1 LAARAEK
8 LTAPV
13 VEANELPPFV
23 SAAGVAAKVVVG
35 VVELAVA
42 AVAGVLTRN
51 NDGFAS
57 AAAGVVLSA
66 AFVSTLAPV
75 TGALAAVVAGVLN
88 WNNGGFALL
97 AGVAVAALTSGVGAI
112 GVVAAGVTA
121 AAAGAAAVL
130 N

>member
-42 AVAGVLTRN
+42 AVAGVLT
-51 NDGFAS
+51 
-57 AAAGVVLSA
+57 
-66 AFVSTLAPV
+66 
-75 TGALAAVVAGVLN
+75 
-88 WNNGGFALL
+88 
-97 AGVAVAALTSGVGAI
+97 
-112 GVVAAGVTA
+112 
-121 AAAGAAAVL
+121 
-130 N
+130 